1 MPHAII
7 RGRNGCRHEVNFG
20 DSPIRV
26 EVHSSEE
33 TIELFIE
40 ADYETLPEGRRRF
53 AIVSVQQS
61 HRPSRSTWG
70 KNPVTARVCGFM
82 GRDIEVNVYPY
93 SAQSALIM
101 SKRLLL

>member
-7 RGRNGCRHEVNFG
+7 RGKNGRRHEVDFG

-40 ADYETLPEGRRRF
+40 ADYETLPEDRRPR
-53 AIVSVQQS
+53 
-61 HRPSRSTWG
+61 WG
-70 KNPVTARVCGFM
+70 KNPVTARFRGFI

-101 SKRLLL
+101 SKEASAVNQIL

>member
-7 RGRNGCRHEVNFG
+7 RGKNGRRHEVDFG

-40 ADYETLPEGRRRF
+40 ADYETLPEDRRRF
-53 AIVSVQQS
+53 AIVSVPR
-61 HRPSRSTWG
+61 HLFSRAAG
-70 KNPVTARVCGFM
+70 LAARRGVK
-82 GRDIEVNVYPY
+82 
-93 SAQSALIM
+93 AQ
-101 SKRLLL
+101 